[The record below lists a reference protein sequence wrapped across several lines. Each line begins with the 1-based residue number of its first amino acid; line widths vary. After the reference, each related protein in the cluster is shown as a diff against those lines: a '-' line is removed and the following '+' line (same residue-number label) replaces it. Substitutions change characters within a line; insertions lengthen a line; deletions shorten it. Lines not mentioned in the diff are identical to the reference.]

1 MEPIRLSRRSFAGLG
16 LGLGAF
22 ALAGAPAFAAAEE
35 LGPPI
40 GAKALDI
47 GTPQDQ
53 TGKKRTLDSLMGDKG
68 VVACNTKARRLVVPR
83 YWLRAT
89 TSWPG

>member
-1 MEPIRLSRRSFAGLG
+1 MEPIRLNRRSFAGLG
-16 LGLGAF
+16 LGLGAY

-47 GTPQDQ
+47 DRKST
-53 TGKKRTLDSLMGDKG
+53 
-68 VVACNTKARRLVVPR
+68 RLNSSH
-83 YWLRAT
+83 T
-89 TSWPG
+89 